1 MSKSTILI
9 VDDEKAIH
17 IVLKAML
24 SKEYNLEFAA
34 DAQEAINILT
44 EKPVNLMILDI
55 QMPELSGLELLQSLM
70 IDTSLKDVPI
80 IIFTGN
86 FTEEKQERAK
96 LLGAVGFA
104 GKDSLMDKEGKNNLL
119 ELIKENL
126 SKVSTTIC
134 GEPNFRAVS
143 NMIIKSLIK
152 DAKNQEFFYSAR
164 KLGLKLMKHFQIEYI
179 SFWAIQNRKTNM
191 LLSLGD
197 TQPKDFGPDEI
208 KSEQAFQDIYKNK
221 APYFTNNATSQ
232 KKGIFANVAMENG
245 LSSEIGIPLFKIS
258 RTALARNKMNVPKNT
273 PLYGFIILKRNHVFT
288 TKEFE
293 ILAKMIAFCG
303 PILWMLFQKLVSK

>member
-1 MSKSTILI
+1 MSKSTVLI

-24 SKEYNLEFAA
+24 NKEYNLEFASNA
-34 DAQEAINILT
+34 QDAIDILT
-44 EKPVNLMILDI
+44 EKPVNLIILDI

-86 FTEEKQERAK
+86 VTEERQERAK
-96 LLGAVGFA
+96 QLGAVGFA
-104 GKDSLMDKEGKNNLL
+104 GKESLMNDEGKSELIA
-119 ELIKENL
+119 LIKENL
-126 SKVSTTIC
+126 KKDASTIS
-134 GEPNFRAVS
+134 GEANYKAVS
-143 NMIIKSLIK
+143 NIIIKSLIK
-152 DAKNQEFFYSAR
+152 DAKNQDFFYSAR
-164 KLGLKLMKHFQIEYI
+164 KLGLKLMKYFQIEYI
-179 SFWAIQNRKTNM
+179 SFWAIRNKTTNM

-197 TQPKDFGPDEI
+197 TQPQDFGPDEI
-208 KSEQAFQDIYKNK
+208 KLEQAFHEIYKYRV
-221 APYFTNNATSQ
+221 PYFTNNATSE

-258 RTALARNKMNVPKNT
+258 RTALARNKMHVPKST
-273 PLYGFIILKRNHVFT
+273 PLYGFIILKRNQVFT

-293 ILAKMIAFCG
+293 ILTKLIGYCS
-303 PILWMLFQKLVSK
+303 PILWVLFQKLVSK

>member
-17 IVLKAML
+17 IVLKAL
-24 SKEYNLEFAA
+24 LAKDYNLEFATN
-34 DAQEAINILT
+34 AQEAIDILT

-86 FTEEKQERAK
+86 VTEERHERATQ
-96 LLGAVGFA
+96 LGAVGFA
-104 GKDSLMDKEGKNNLL
+104 GKEALLNYDGKNQLI

-126 SKVSTTIC
+126 SKVTIKIS
-134 GEPNFRAVS
+134 GEPNYQAVS
-143 NMIIKSLIK
+143 NMIIKSLIR
-152 DAKNQEFFYSAR
+152 DAKNQDFFYSAR
-164 KLGLKLMKHFQIEYI
+164 KLGLKLMKFYQIEYI

-197 TQPKDFGPDEI
+197 TQPEEFGPAEI
-208 KSEQAFQDIYKNK
+208 KLEQAFKEIYRKRV
-221 APYFTNNATSQ
+221 PYLTNNATSE
-232 KKGIFANVAMENG
+232 KKGIFANIAMENG

-258 RTALARNKMNVPKNT
+258 RLALAKNKMVVPENT
-273 PLYGFIILKRNHVFT
+273 PLFGFIILKRNKVFT

-293 ILAKMIAFCG
+293 VLARKFGYCG
-303 PILWMLFQKLVSK
+303 PILWMLFQKLVYK